1 MNAMTQRH
9 PVVLFVYY
17 VMTLVLLIVA
27 GHPLLYGLLL
37 LLMGIDVSLNRGFLK
52 MLKSFVG
59 SLTVVALCVVVN
71 PLLNHRGM
79 TVLFYLNENAV
90 TKEAVLYGCYM
101 AVVLLGTIFLFSD
114 FSHVM
119 TSEKIMT
126 MSGKRFP
133 SFSLLFSMIL
143 RMVPKAKKDFS
154 QMISLHGNRPHVWSA
169 LLGKTMEDSVERS
182 MAMKA
187 KSYGKNG
194 RTSFYA
200 RKWNMGDYVFFAIV
214 CMMGVFV
221 IGKQIMAPA
230 PVWFFPSIHM
240 EFLPAWEILIWIL
253 YLGIPIWM
261 YGKEEAAWLLSKR
274 KITGFSTR
282 MK

>member
-1 MNAMTQRH
+1 MNAMTRRH

-59 SLTVVALCVVVN
+59 SLTVAALCVVVN

-126 MSGKRFP
+126 MSGKRF
-133 SFSLLFSMIL
+133 
-143 RMVPKAKKDFS
+143 
-154 QMISLHGNRPHVWSA
+154 
-169 LLGKTMEDSVERS
+169 GKTMENSVERS

-187 KSYGKNG
+187 KKKKKNG

>member
-1 MNAMTQRH
+1 MNAMTRRH

-59 SLTVVALCVVVN
+59 SLTVAALCVVVN

-101 AVVLLGTIFLFSD
+101 TVVLLGTIFLFSD

-126 MSGKRFP
+126 MSGKRLP
-133 SFSLLFSMIL
+133 SF
-143 RMVPKAKKDFS
+143 
-154 QMISLHGNRPHVWSA
+154 SLHGNRPHVWSA

-214 CMMGVFV
+214 CMMSVFV

>member
-1 MNAMTQRH
+1 MNAMTRRH

-71 PLLNHRGM
+71 PLLNHRGV
-79 TVLFYLNENAV
+79 TVFFYLNENAV

-126 MSGKRFP
+126 M
-133 SFSLLFSMIL
+133 IL
-143 RMVPKAKKDFS
+143 RMVPKAKKDLS

-182 MAMKA
+182 MAMRA
-187 KSYGKNG
+187 KSYGEKR
-194 RTSFYA
+194 RTSFYS
-200 RKWNMGDYVFFAIV
+200 RKWNAGDYVLFTIV
-214 CMMGVFV
+214 CAMSVFV

-240 EFLPAWEILIWIL
+240 EILPAWEILIWII

-261 YGKEEAAWLLSKR
+261 YGKEEAAWLLSRR

>member
-1 MNAMTQRH
+1 MNAMTRRH

-59 SLTVVALCVVVN
+59 SLTVAALCVVVN

-182 MAMKA
+182 MATRA
-187 KSYGKNG
+187 VGLPPL
-194 RTSFYA
+194 T
-200 RKWNMGDYVFFAIV
+200 AIR
-214 CMMGVFV
+214 
-221 IGKQIMAPA
+221 Q
-230 PVWFFPSIHM
+230 S
-240 EFLPAWEILIWIL
+240 
-253 YLGIPIWM
+253 
-261 YGKEEAAWLLSKR
+261 
-274 KITGFSTR
+274 
-282 MK
+282 

>member
-1 MNAMTQRH
+1 MNAMTRRH

-119 TSEKIMT
+119 TSE
-126 MSGKRFP
+126 
-133 SFSLLFSMIL
+133 
-143 RMVPKAKKDFS
+143 
-154 QMISLHGNRPHVWSA
+154 
-169 LLGKTMEDSVERS
+169 
-182 MAMKA
+182 
-187 KSYGKNG
+187 
-194 RTSFYA
+194 
-200 RKWNMGDYVFFAIV
+200 
-214 CMMGVFV
+214 
-221 IGKQIMAPA
+221 
-230 PVWFFPSIHM
+230 
-240 EFLPAWEILIWIL
+240 
-253 YLGIPIWM
+253 
-261 YGKEEAAWLLSKR
+261 
-274 KITGFSTR
+274 
-282 MK
+282 

>member
-1 MNAMTQRH
+1 M
-9 PVVLFVYY
+9 
-17 VMTLVLLIVA
+17 
-27 GHPLLYGLLL
+27 
-37 LLMGIDVSLNRGFLK
+37 
-52 MLKSFVG
+52 
-59 SLTVVALCVVVN
+59 
-71 PLLNHRGM
+71 
-79 TVLFYLNENAV
+79 
-90 TKEAVLYGCYM
+90 LYGCYM

-240 EFLPAWEILIWIL
+240 EFLPAWEILIGCLWL
-253 YLGIPIWM
+253 AIPLFAQSNKLID
-261 YGKEEAAWLLSKR
+261 R
-274 KITGFSTR
+274 KSVV
-282 MK
+282 

>member
-1 MNAMTQRH
+1 MNAMTRRH

-133 SFSLLFSMIL
+133 SFSL
-143 RMVPKAKKDFS
+143 
-154 QMISLHGNRPHVWSA
+154 WSA

>member
-1 MNAMTQRH
+1 
-9 PVVLFVYY
+9 
-17 VMTLVLLIVA
+17 
-27 GHPLLYGLLL
+27 
-37 LLMGIDVSLNRGFLK
+37 

-114 FSHVM
+114 FSYVM

-214 CMMGVFV
+214 CMMSVFV

-230 PVWFFPSIHM
+230 LVWFFPSIHM

-261 YGKEEAAWLLSKR
+261 YGKEEAAWLLSRR